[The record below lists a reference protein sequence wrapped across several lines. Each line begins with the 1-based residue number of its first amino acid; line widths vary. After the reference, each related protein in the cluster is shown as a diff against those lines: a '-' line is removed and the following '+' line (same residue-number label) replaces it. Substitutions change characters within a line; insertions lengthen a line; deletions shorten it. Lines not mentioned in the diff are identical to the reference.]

1 LAQALIALI
10 VLIVLICHWTFCG
23 LEEKCFAM
31 DACPNPSRV
40 SGMKIP
46 IGSSMQGVCCSEPKA
61 KRSKPGAALP
71 DLTERLLASGLLAKY
86 ITYRDDYRRWR
97 SGQPHGAQGEA
108 AADALQNRKR
118 AAWRDQYSQWRKGHA
133 CGARG
138 ETSDAQALPLETISN
153 REEDASAKAESIQRA
168 SAVIY
173 DVWASEAGK
182 EVLIPVDGPAALPI
196 NVDDLPPDALIT
208 IRSFRFL
215 EDRSDEREIYE
226 QELRNVNSGS
236 LLWLPIHLAPNMHSV
251 RGAKYGKWFM
261 MHYFQVYAKHF
272 RSCYHMANDGCCYP
286 ATTFGATQANDR
298 LITGKTLPS
307 GYFWYVSPASG
318 PAKLGN
324 QGWQHICRSAPF
336 DGSEFLKEWENA
348 GSPMDAR
355 KLQEVLNHVT
365 EP

>member
-1 LAQALIALI
+1 
-10 VLIVLICHWTFCG
+10 
-23 LEEKCFAM
+23 
-31 DACPNPSRV
+31 
-40 SGMKIP
+40 MKTP
-46 IGSSMQGVCCSEPKA
+46 TLSLVPGGSCIEPKA
-61 KRSKPGAALP
+61 KRSKLEAALP
-71 DLTERLLASGLLAKY
+71 DLSERLRASGLLSKY
-86 ITYRDDYRRWR
+86 TAYRDEYRRWR
-97 SGQPHGAQGEA
+97 SGKPHGAHGEA
-108 AADALQNRKR
+108 DAHALQNRKR
-118 AAWRDQYSQWRKGHA
+118 AAWRDQYNGWRKGHA
-133 CGARG
+133 RGARG
-138 ETSDAQALPLETISN
+138 ETSDAIALPLETISN
-153 REEDASAKAESIQRA
+153 REEAAGATAESIQRA
-168 SAVIY
+168 SAVVY
-173 DVWASEAGK
+173 DVWASETGK

-196 NVDDLPPDALIT
+196 AVVDLPPDALIT

-215 EDRSDEREIYE
+215 EDRSDDKEIYE

-272 RSCYHMANDGCCYP
+272 RSCYHMANDGSCYP
-286 ATTFGATQANDR
+286 ATTFGSTQANDR

-318 PAKLGN
+318 PAKLEN

-336 DGSEFLKEWENA
+336 DGSEFLKEWEHA

-355 KLQEVLNHVT
+355 KLQEVLNRVT